1 MTPDPQRVK
10 PLKIVGSI
18 VEVPHLAYWSLP
30 IRNSRSCMIHAS
42 LGLLSES
49 NEGRNVHVRAE
60 DLVKKRVIFH
70 LRRIAG
76 TKGIDIDLDRS
87 LKDFGIDSITAMELV
102 MDIEREFNINIPDE
116 KMEQMVTPRAVI
128 SLVQTLL
135 ALHV

>member
-1 MTPDPQRVK
+1 MVK
-10 PLKIVGSI
+10 PLKIVGWI
-18 VEVPHLAYWSLP
+18 VEVTPIAYLSLLV
-30 IRNSRSCMIHAS
+30 RDFRSCIIHAS
-42 LGLLSES
+42 FVCFSES
-49 NEGRNVHVRAE
+49 NEGRNVHVRPE
-60 DLVKKRVIFH
+60 DLVKRRVIFH

-76 TKGIDIDLDRS
+76 TKSADIDLDRS